1 MVDGVVVEEGS
12 ESYYYSAE
20 FAENADHMRLTPSK
34 QNRKLNSTRHQR
46 FVAAQG
52 IPSPNYKRGQNAD
65 DADYK
70 YNFGDCEQ
78 SKSKSEKAQSDKKM
92 EARKGFNG
100 LFKQNPLGDRDGD
113 GEEYGDVEENWD
125 SIINKAIKDT
135 SGIQHPLIQNL
146 FANRSVTQVVS
157 ISSGFEQHAF
167 SGSSD
172 EVEITPAS
180 DEPGM

>member
-12 ESYYYSAE
+12 ESYYYSAAL
-20 FAENADHMRLTPSK
+20 AESADHMKLTPK
-34 QNRKLNSTRHQR
+34 KENEKLNRSRHKR
-46 FVAAQG
+46 FMNANG
-52 IPSPNYKRGQNAD
+52 IPSPNYIRGQNAD

-70 YNFGDCEQ
+70 YPFQDGD
-78 SKSKSEKAQSDKKM
+78 SE
-92 EARKGFNG
+92 EN
-100 LFKQNPLGDRDGD
+100 GD

-135 SGIQHPLIQNL
+135 GGIQHPLIQNL
-146 FANRSVTQVVS
+146 FATRSVTQVVS